1 VALIFSISI
10 AQSHNLAT
18 QQSCNLATQQSRNL
32 ALQQSRN
39 LATQQSR
46 NLVTQQSR
54 NLAMSSRT
62 RNQHDYIFF
71 RHHRYEFKN
80 AEKVKLRELGP
91 RFTLRLR
98 SLQKGTFDS
107 ITGEYEWI
115 KAGRRH
121 ELEQS
126 RRKFYL

>member
-10 AQSHNLAT
+10 AQSHKLAT

-39 LATQQSR
+39 LATQQSC

-54 NLAMSSRT
+54 NLART

-91 RFTLRLR
+91 RFMLRLR

-107 ITGEYEWI
+107 INGEYEWI
-115 KAGRRH
+115 KARRRH

-126 RRKFYL
+126 RCKFYL